1 MKKNFRFAFVGAIAL
16 LGAVG
21 ISSCSS
27 SSDEVINNPDYDP
40 TTNSVKTEFALNITH
55 PGNRTRMSSA
65 NTQSD
70 GTFQGMSNMCLFSI
84 HGTPGSATFLTS
96 GSFDLGSLAASDIS
110 STQSSKVYTMS
121 IPVTTDHFLF
131 YGKNGI
137 SSATSAKDKGSLTYN
152 VSKTSAGT
160 SAITFNLNP
169 IVAAGDVTTNV
180 TDPETTLAGYLN
192 TIENTTDWAGT
203 VATAESNANYTGLAN
218 AYKTFTSLT
227 VRQGSSVSILRQ
239 VQDIYRVVSG
249 ISTSTPSTDVR
260 TIANAIIANI
270 TGSGKGFTVT
280 SGTGENAVLGFSSS
294 DAKVTNFPEEA
305 GLPAG
310 SAVVTFTSTATA
322 GSRFAYVDYTT
333 SALFGGATPS
343 ILMGNINTPAEI
355 VYFDNS
361 PIRVSTQSVAVNDF
375 PTTSTDWELDASWTT
390 AKGWSGTEVAS
401 TTRAVAMQ
409 YNIKYGVALLKANVK
424 LGTGVTSLTDNR
436 YAITNSAEADQTDI
450 DGAKLKLTGIIIGGQ
465 PSSADWQFLPATGA
479 TVDQTIYDLITP
491 TALSTSDITNYSL
504 ALDNYAATAA
514 TVNIV
519 LEFLNDDKDFYGKDG
534 LIAKGQKF
542 YLVGALVPGNDV
554 LTWPAGIPQ
563 SGTNRVFIQD
573 FMTEAN
579 FTLDNGATTP
589 SVRKPSLQ
597 NAYSVI
603 PDLRST
609 QMTFGLSV
617 DLTWKAGLTFNV
629 NL

>member
-70 GTFQGMSNMCLFSI
+70 GTFQGMSNMFLFSI
-84 HGTPGSATFLTS
+84 HGTPGNDAFLTS

-137 SSATSAKDKGSLTYN
+137 SSATPPAEKGSLTYN

-169 IVAAGDVTTNV
+169 IVAEDDVATKVTT
-180 TDPETTLAGYLN
+180 PETTLAGYLN
-192 TIENTTDWAGT
+192 TIENTTGWVGT
-203 VATAESNANYTGLAN
+203 VTTAASDANYTGLAN
-218 AYKTFTSLT
+218 AYTTFTSLA

-239 VQDIYRVVSG
+239 VQDIYRVVYG
-249 ISTSTPSTDVR
+249 ISNSTPSTEVK
-260 TIANAIIANI
+260 TIADAIIANI
-270 TGSGKGFTVT
+270 TGDGKGFSVK
-280 SGTGENAVLGFSSS
+280 SGTSGENAVLEYTST
-294 DAKVTNFPEEA
+294 DTKVTKFPEEA

-322 GSRFAYVDYTT
+322 GSKFAYVNYKTD
-333 SALFGGATPS
+333 ALFGAAATTE
-343 ILMGNINTPAEI
+343 MGNINTPAEI

-361 PIRVSTQSVAVNDF
+361 PIRVSTQSVAVTDF
-375 PTTSTDWELDASWTT
+375 PTTSTAWETSSSWTT
-390 AKGWSGTEVAS
+390 EKGWGGTEVAS

-409 YNIKYGVALLKANVK
+409 YNIKYGVALLEANVK
-424 LGTGVTSLTDNR
+424 L
-436 YAITNSAEADQTDI
+436 
-450 DGAKLKLTGIIIGGQ
+450 
-465 PSSADWQFLPATGA
+465 
-479 TVDQTIYDLITP
+479 
-491 TALSTSDITNYSL
+491 
-504 ALDNYAATAA
+504 
-514 TVNIV
+514 
-519 LEFLNDDKDFYGKDG
+519 
-534 LIAKGQKF
+534 
-542 YLVGALVPGNDV
+542 
-554 LTWPAGIPQ
+554 
-563 SGTNRVFIQD
+563 
-573 FMTEAN
+573 
-579 FTLDNGATTP
+579 
-589 SVRKPSLQ
+589 
-597 NAYSVI
+597 
-603 PDLRST
+603 
-609 QMTFGLSV
+609 
-617 DLTWKAGLTFNV
+617 
-629 NL
+629 

>member
-84 HGTPGSATFLTS
+84 HGTPGTDAFLTS

-137 SSATSAKDKGSLTYN
+137 SSATPAEKGSLTYN

-169 IVAAGDVTTNV
+169 IVAADDVATKVTT
-180 TDPETTLAGYLN
+180 PETTLAGYLN

-203 VATAESNANYTGLAN
+203 VTTAASDANYTGLAN

-249 ISTSTPSTDVR
+249 ISTSTPSPAVK
-260 TIANAIIANI
+260 TIADAIIANI
-270 TGSGKGFTVT
+270 TGGGFTVT

-310 SAVVTFTSTATA
+310 SAVVTFISTATA
-322 GSRFAYVDYTT
+322 GSKFAYVDYTT
-333 SALFGGATPS
+333 SALFGGASPS
-343 ILMGNINTPAEI
+343 TLMGNINTPAEI

-361 PIRVSTQSVAVNDF
+361 PIRVSTQSVAVTDF
-375 PTTSTDWELDASWTT
+375 PKTSTDWETSTSWT
-390 AKGWSGTEVAS
+390 AEKGWGGTEVAS

-409 YNIKYGVALLKANVK
+409 YNIKYGVALLEANVK
-424 LGTGVTSLTDNR
+424 LGATPLTDNR

-479 TVDQTIYDLITP
+479 TINQTIYDPITA
-491 TALSTSDITNYSL
+491 TALSTSNITNYTL

-542 YLVGALVPGNDV
+542 YLVGALVPGTDV
-554 LTWPAGIPQ
+554 LTWPAGIPN

-573 FMTEAN
+573 FKTVAN
-579 FTLDNGATTP
+579 FTLDNGDTSTTP
-589 SVRKPSLQ
+589 ARKPSLQ